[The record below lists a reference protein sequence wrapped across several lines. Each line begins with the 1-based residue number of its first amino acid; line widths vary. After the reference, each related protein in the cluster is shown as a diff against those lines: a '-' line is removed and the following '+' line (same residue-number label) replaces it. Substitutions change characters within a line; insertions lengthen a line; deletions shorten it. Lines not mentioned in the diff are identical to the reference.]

1 MGNMVMGEC
10 QNRQRKSC
18 ITQTNGKH
26 FKGGYGKLPLGDV
39 HTCHEFLQRMHN
51 FEEVDSKIFFH
62 KLTKWFVDIRFDNL
76 L

>member
-1 MGNMVMGEC
+1 
-10 QNRQRKSC
+10 
-18 ITQTNGKH
+18 
-26 FKGGYGKLPLGDV
+26 
-39 HTCHEFLQRMHN
+39 MHN